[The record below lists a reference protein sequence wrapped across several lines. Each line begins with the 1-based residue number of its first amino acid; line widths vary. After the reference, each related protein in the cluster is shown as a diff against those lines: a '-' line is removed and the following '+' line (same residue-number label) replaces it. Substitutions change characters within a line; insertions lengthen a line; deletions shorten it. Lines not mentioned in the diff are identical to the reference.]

1 MKGKPPVT
9 LFDLVII
16 LLAVGFTVFSAYT
29 AYIKP
34 QAVSRVMIQGQ
45 RRKWSFP
52 LNAEETVNVP
62 GPLGTTVVR
71 IQGNSAWVESS
82 PCNNQTCVAQGHLKQ
97 QGAWAACLPNGVFLM
112 IKGSDETGSAPDAIV
127 W

>member
-1 MKGKPPVT
+1 MKRWLPLT
-9 LFDLVII
+9 FFDLVII
-16 LLAVGFTVFSAYT
+16 LLAAGLTVFSAYT

-34 QAVSRVMIQGQ
+34 QAVSRVMIRGQGL
-45 RRKWSFP
+45 KWSFP
-52 LNAEETVNVP
+52 LGAEETVNVP

-71 IQGNSAWVESS
+71 IHKESAWVESS
-82 PCNNQTCVAQGHLKQ
+82 PCNNQSCVAQGHLKQ

-112 IKGSDETGSAPDAIV
+112 IEGSDETGNAPDAIV